1 MPDLQPGTKPR
12 RRRMGPAAITAAAA
26 VLVAA
31 AVMGS
36 ARATTPAPAPTLG
49 PAAPILVW
57 GRGTGAL
64 GPRPAERASAAPA
77 GPTATPMVPCGL
89 SGDDLGPGA
98 RVLSVAITFFWGLAA
113 VRDGHGVSRVYAWGY
128 NTDGQLGTGTTSN
141 LVQCAAPVKADATHD
156 FTGAVA
162 VAAGGQGSSFA
173 VRKDGTLWAWGWNFG
188 GQLGTGGGHPVLYP
202 MPVRIGSAAGP
213 LLRGVTQ
220 VEPGPWSSLAV
231 AGGTAY
237 GWGTAQQGE
246 RGDGSVAQTFFAG
259 PVSNTAGTGPL
270 RGVTAVSIY
279 GSSAYAVAGGQL
291 YRWGQDVLRPV
302 LSTKQLP
309 ADPRHPD
316 TTTVAMR
323 GILDNTSSLVDA
335 DGSLATSRDRILYV
349 GSTPVT
355 ATACGQELAG
365 VVALDTGRNGAG
377 RAFVTDDGVV
387 WVRQNNDFPPDFT
400 PAPAPDC
407 TSTTLPFKVARV
419 SGARGASLTNDNIA
433 VW

>member
-1 MPDLQPGTKPR
+1 
-12 RRRMGPAAITAAAA
+12 MGPAAITAAAA

-36 ARATTPAPAPTLG
+36 ARATTPAPTLG
-49 PAAPILVW
+49 PGAPILVW
-57 GRGTGAL
+57 GSATGAL
-64 GPRPAERASAAPA
+64 GPPPGQRASAAPA

-98 RVLSVAITFFWGLAA
+98 RVLSVAITVNWGLAA
-113 VRDGHGVSRVYAWGY
+113 VRDGDGVRRVFAWGR
-128 NTDGQLGTGTTSN
+128 NTNGQLGTGTTSD

-162 VAAGGQGSSFA
+162 VAAGGQGYSFA
-173 VRKDGTLWAWGWNFG
+173 VREDGTLWAWGWNFG

-202 MPVRIGSAAGP
+202 MPVRIGNAAGP
-213 LLRGVTQ
+213 LLRGVTR
-220 VEPGPWSSLAV
+220 VAVGNWSSLAV

-270 RGVTAVSIY
+270 RDVTAVDLFS
-279 GSSAYAVAGGQL
+279 SSAYAVAGGQI
-291 YRWGQDVLRPV
+291 YTWGQDVLRPV
-302 LSTKQLP
+302 RSTVQLP
-309 ADPRHPD
+309 ADPRHPNAGI
-316 TTTVAMR
+316 VALR
-323 GILDNTSSLVDA
+323 SESDKPEYLVDA
-335 DGSLATSRDRILYV
+335 DGSLATTRDRTLFQ
-349 GSTPVT
+349 GSTRVT

-365 VVALDTGRNGAG
+365 VVVLGSGPAGPG
-377 RAFVTDDGVV
+377 RAFVTDDGAV
-387 WVRQNNDFPPDFT
+387 WFRQTGSSFTPDFT
-400 PAPAPDC
+400 PAPAAGC
-407 TSTTLPFKVARV
+407 TLPTTLPFRVAGV
-419 SGARGASLTNDNIA
+419 SGARGVSLTDSNIA